1 MGRKENISIMIKNKI
16 YESVK
21 NNNLII
27 KITND
32 EYVQINLLINKLK
45 HEYNLQLDY
54 IQKNKKNFDKILLH
68 NQLVKT
74 TIKEVIDHFSVIK
87 KYNVCVFVTGSFAR
101 CTNKFN
107 SDLDLHFCYK
117 NIYKNILF
125 KYEEMIYYIL
135 FSIFNINREK
145 VHNMIL
151 SRYENKKIVRI
162 MSIVDNNDLMIIL
175 KNDDNEISYKIN
187 GKQKR
192 RIYSQYLNKKDIKTM
207 YKYLRNELLTY
218 NREWVHTFYAFSN
231 DWLFTKYYKKLLI
244 IEDKNKSID
253 KINKRKEDIVTQIE
267 FINSM
272 INTIDKENICDFK
285 KMFQMEEF
293 KLLYNYISYRR
304 DLYLLYN
311 KKWDMIDFSNIDN
324 YLNNDIVFPYIKD
337 YMYSLFNLVESFKN
351 EYSIHKSGYI
361 NKECYDLQ
369 IIKLL
374 RLNSLIG
381 GVL

>member
-1 MGRKENISIMIKNKI
+1 
-16 YESVK
+16 
-21 NNNLII
+21 
-27 KITND
+27 
-32 EYVQINLLINKLK
+32 
-45 HEYNLQLDY
+45 
-54 IQKNKKNFDKILLH
+54 
-68 NQLVKT
+68 
-74 TIKEVIDHFSVIK
+74 
-87 KYNVCVFVTGSFAR
+87 
-101 CTNKFN
+101 
-107 SDLDLHFCYK
+107 
-117 NIYKNILF
+117 
-125 KYEEMIYYIL
+125 
-135 FSIFNINREK
+135 
-145 VHNMIL
+145 MIL

-218 NREWVHTFYAFSN
+218 NREWVHTFYVFSN